1 MMASSD
7 KHAALEFKRR
17 AAALV
22 PILQCCVFGSRA
34 RGDAT
39 DGSDLDI
46 FLVVDHLDAGL
57 REKISEVAWE
67 VGFENDV
74 VLSTFLSLRPS
85 SWSMVPWESIRSSAR
100 SRKRVSAC
108 DRRAA
113 IRKVSIRTIWRYNYT
128 IV

>member
-22 PILQCCVFGSRA
+22 PVLQCCVFGSRA

-67 VGFENDV
+67 VGFEDDV
-74 VLSTFLSLRPS
+74 VLSTFVVTVEQLERGPMGVSPLVRHI
-85 SWSMVPWESIRSSAR
+85 EKEGIRL
-100 SRKRVSAC
+100 
-108 DRRAA
+108 
-113 IRKVSIRTIWRYNYT
+113 
-128 IV
+128 